1 MKKSLMLLLASVMS
15 VSLLTACKDKSS
27 KEITP
32 DAAQQLSGSD
42 ATEES
47 DFTSSKALNTLTD
60 AKSLK
65 EQTRS
70 QNKNSFLEII
80 NDTNASQQQRQEAFS
95 NLITL
100 SETIEKEMAVEIL
113 LMGKGINDA
122 VVYITNTEANVMI
135 NATELSEAQHAQ
147 IEDIAIR
154 HTGMPPDAIVITLS
168 ESNTT
173 EESDST
179 SSVSLDILSD
189 ARLLREQTREKIKE
203 LLLEIMDNPN
213 ISEQQKQE
221 ALDSITA
228 ISNSI
233 EKETSIETSLVKGGF
248 NDAVVYITNAGIDV
262 VVNAAKLSEAQRAQI
277 EDIIVSNTDIE
288 PETIIICT
296 LFSQ

>member
-47 DFTSSKALNTLTD
+47 DFTSSKALNTLAD

-65 EQTRS
+65 EQTKS
-70 QNKNSFLEII
+70 QDKNSFLEII

-100 SETIEKEMAVEIL
+100 SETIEKEMAVKIL

-179 SSVSLDILSD
+179 SSVSLDILSN

-277 EDIIVSNTDIE
+277 EDIIVSNTDIA

>member
-135 NATELSEAQHAQ
+135 NTTELSEAQHAQ

-154 HTGMPPDAIVITLS
+154 HTGMPPDAIVITLL

-233 EKETSIETSLVKGGF
+233 EKETSVETSLVKGGV

-277 EDIIVSNTDIE
+277 EDIIVSNTDIA